1 MILSIHQ
8 PAYLPWLGYFDRI
21 ARSDKFVY
29 LDNVQF
35 ERNSFINRNRIKT
48 PHGPIWLTI
57 PVRLK
62 EHFNKTIADIEI
74 DARQNWKRKHLWSI
88 EQNYRHAPDFTK
100 KFNRL
105 AAIYD
110 TDVPRLSDF
119 CFSQLLFWLGEL
131 EITTPILRASALPVI
146 GHKSEL
152 ILTMQASRRGYLS
165 VRVARPR
172 LSPCRGIQR
181 GRRSGLFS

>member
-1 MILSIHQ
+1 MWRPSSLSRIGSCSDLLRTIRRPSPSLAPRYHCPLTLRSPTIMCATSLGCCESSILTGQFQASIEMILSIHQ

-62 EHFNKTIADIEI
+62 EHFNRTIADIEI
-74 DARQNWKRKHLWSI
+74 DAQQDWKRKHLRSI
-88 EQNYRHAPDFTK
+88 EQNYRRAPDFTK
-100 KFNRL
+100 KLARL
-105 AAIYD
+105 API
-110 TDVPRLSDF
+110 SDP
-119 CFSQLLFWLGEL
+119 E
-131 EITTPILRASALPVI
+131 V
-146 GHKSEL
+146 
-152 ILTMQASRRGYLS
+152 
-165 VRVARPR
+165 
-172 LSPCRGIQR
+172 
-181 GRRSGLFS
+181 

>member
-48 PHGPIWLTI
+48 ANGPIWLTI

-74 DARQNWKRKHLWSI
+74 DARQNWKRKHLRSI
-88 EQNYRHAPDFTK
+88 EQNYRHAPVP
-100 KFNRL
+100 
-105 AAIYD
+105 AA
-110 TDVPRLSDF
+110 
-119 CFSQLLFWLGEL
+119 
-131 EITTPILRASALPVI
+131 
-146 GHKSEL
+146 
-152 ILTMQASRRGYLS
+152 QACH
-165 VRVARPR
+165 VMACAP
-172 LSPCRGIQR
+172 
-181 GRRSGLFS
+181 